1 MIHAVPSCAQLRS
14 ALRDLQQLLAL
25 AGLETTFDTEEASLK
40 QATDLVLNGCA
51 FAGQAARRLLFGRR
65 ATAFQLRLGLGETVA
80 LSRDGT
86 QDALGQFLEDM
97 EGTNLMGNVT
107 KDGAERRGIERRAIG
122 GDALEAQVAIGHC
135 RLQALEKGG
144 DVVMGGIMIENLI
157 EHPFVAALVDN

>member
-1 MIHAVPSCAQLRS
+1 M
-14 ALRDLQQLLAL
+14 
-25 AGLETTFDTEEASLK
+25 
-40 QATDLVLNGCA
+40 
-51 FAGQAARRLLFGRR
+51 
-65 ATAFQLRLGLGETVA
+65 A

-122 GDALEAQVAIGHC
+122 GDALEAPVAIGQC